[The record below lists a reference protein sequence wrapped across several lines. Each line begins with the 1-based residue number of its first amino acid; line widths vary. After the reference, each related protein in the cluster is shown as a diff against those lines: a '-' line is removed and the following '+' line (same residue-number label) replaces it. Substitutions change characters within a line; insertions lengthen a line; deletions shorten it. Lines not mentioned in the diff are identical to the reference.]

1 MKITIRQLRSLI
13 NEAIHDSANEPGQK
27 DIDARLESLSD
38 EQQAVLRRIRA
49 SGDAATFFSLL
60 DTYTL
65 DDESDFDSFEYFMSL
80 DGFDDSIPGVKML
93 KEYDFVEYDVLIRT
107 LFAEQGI
114 VLFVKI
120 DDNLSREDHD
130 EIYDKIYANQ
140 IDALE
145 NPDALSIY
153 SLRARQPVI
162 VTGRSGPF
170 RTMGPDQEELEQIIN
185 KLARYSDKK
194 PVEIERK
201 ILEYIRE
208 YSDYKPNYYVELKT
222 T

>member
-130 EIYDKIYANQ
+130 EIYDNYINVYCMQGEVLAQTARIPYSNDRSRHTARKY
-140 IDALE
+140 E
-145 NPDALSIY
+145 NVPLGGQGQTTIAKLS
-153 SLRARQPVI
+153 LCRMVI
-162 VTGRSGPF
+162 
-170 RTMGPDQEELEQIIN
+170 
-185 KLARYSDKK
+185 
-194 PVEIERK
+194 
-201 ILEYIRE
+201 
-208 YSDYKPNYYVELKT
+208 
-222 T
+222 

>member
-1 MKITIRQLRSLI
+1 M
-13 NEAIHDSANEPGQK
+13 HDYANEPGQK
-27 DIDARLESLSD
+27 DIEVRLASLSD

-49 SGDAATFFSLL
+49 SGDAAQFFSLL

-80 DGFDDSIPGVKML
+80 DGFEDSIPGVKML

-107 LFAEQGI
+107 LFADQGI

-120 DDNLSREDHD
+120 DDNLSKKDHD

-145 NPDALSIY
+145 NPEVLSIY

-170 RTMGPDQEELEQIIN
+170 RTMGPDQEELEQIIK
-185 KLARYSDKK
+185 KLAKYSDNQ

-208 YSDYKPNYYVELKT
+208 YSNYKPNYVVELKT

>member
-1 MKITIRQLRSLI
+1 MKITIRQLKSLI
-13 NEAIHDSANEPGQK
+13 NEAMHDYANEPGQK
-27 DIDARLESLSD
+27 DIEVRLASLSD

-49 SGDAATFFSLL
+49 SGDAAQFFSLL

-80 DGFDDSIPGVKML
+80 DGFEDSIPGVKML

-107 LFAEQGI
+107 LFADQGI

-120 DDNLSREDHD
+120 DDNLSKKDHD

-145 NPDALSIY
+145 NPEVLSIY

-170 RTMGPDQEELEQIIN
+170 RTMGPDQEELEQIIK
-185 KLARYSDKK
+185 KLAKYSDNQ

-208 YSDYKPNYYVELKT
+208 YSNYKPNYVVELKT